1 MHTHSSDTRV
11 LFIGDRWLAAKM
23 FEERGHWVCLVFTVR
38 RTCPFKSF
46 RLWLSHELPQWS
58 PKKKKSLALHCQG
71 KGHQQLRAHDLGEVG
86 ERENET
92 STTPCS
98 LFMMKTA
105 GFHPKTSSPLLPPL
119 LNTAGTLMRRNLA
132 VSAIS
137 RDKHQNIKLCFP
149 LFCKIWGFRIASLNV
164 CPTPKLWGMIFFFW
178 QTLGI
183 VLIKDLIQIIVYTF
197 YSLHSKDSTFK
208 Y

>member
-1 MHTHSSDTRV
+1 MLSLYCEGNMSLQIFSS
-11 LFIGDRWLAAKM
+11 LA
-23 FEERGHWVCLVFTVR
+23 ES
-38 RTCPFKSF
+38 RTATMVS
-46 RLWLSHELPQWS
+46 
-58 PKKKKSLALHCQG
+58 KKKKSLALHCQG

-92 STTPCS
+92 STTSCS

-164 CPTPKLWGMIFFFW
+164 CPTPKL
-178 QTLGI
+178 
-183 VLIKDLIQIIVYTF
+183 
-197 YSLHSKDSTFK
+197 
-208 Y
+208 